1 MAAIGFQSL
10 IEGFFISY
18 HSDCFRNGLVRL
30 CHRFQSL
37 IEGFFI
43 SYKVPQAKAEQAV
56 VIADCFSPSLRDF
69 LFLTLAQLSILFSAF
84 KKIKVKIN
92 LLQEKHRFGCISHFR
107 ASHSAFR

>member
-69 LFLTLAQLSILFSAF
+69 LFLTHLSVWLVRHHADNGFQSLIEGFFISYSCPTF
-84 KKIKVKIN
+84 NSVFC
-92 LLQEKHRFGCISHFR
+92 LQKD
-107 ASHSAFR
+107 